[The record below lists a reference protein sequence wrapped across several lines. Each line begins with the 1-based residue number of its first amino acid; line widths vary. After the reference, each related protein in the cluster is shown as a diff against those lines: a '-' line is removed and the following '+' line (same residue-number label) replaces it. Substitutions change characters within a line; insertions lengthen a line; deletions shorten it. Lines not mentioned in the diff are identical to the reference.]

1 MVSYPPAGT
10 RFGRCYTPCL
20 SRQPVTP
27 FVNPASDGDQDKSYL
42 RWCCACRLHY
52 PARCFM
58 LRVSCFHVLHQD
70 LFNAAPC
77 PAWLSAGMGT
87 SYALSLLRLS
97 HPDRCNRRLT
107 LDRSLPLCG
116 LFEAL
121 GPCQGPSLPPTA
133 SYFSRAG
140 LLVLNVQDH
149 PGFRLALKGCLFASC
164 IVTVQEVDGLRPR
177 YLISLACLPTPT
189 LRMATQASPA
199 HGPGRFRQPA
209 LFSIS
214 RRPPLS

>member
-1 MVSYPPAGT
+1 
-10 RFGRCYTPCL
+10 
-20 SRQPVTP
+20 
-27 FVNPASDGDQDKSYL
+27 
-42 RWCCACRLHY
+42 
-52 PARCFM
+52 M

-97 HPDRCNRRLT
+97 HPDRCNRWLI

-164 IVTVQEVDGLRPR
+164 TVTAQEVDGLRPR
-177 YLISLACLPTPT
+177 YLISLACLFH
-189 LRMATQASPA
+189 ADTQNGVPSQPCARAWPV
-199 HGPGRFRQPA
+199 RQPA
-209 LFSIS
+209 LFFYQPAAPSVIKD
-214 RRPPLS
+214 RVAWADK